1 MKPEGQE
8 YHEKREEAYV
18 TQKRVNV
25 WIKPYIDSEIYTV
38 KVRRFRLKLFLRL
51 NGFKDECV

>member
-1 MKPEGQE
+1 MLILALSIHLWKNSKKNFGSGVHKVIERHLHMKPEGQE

-25 WIKPYIDSEIYTV
+25 Y
-38 KVRRFRLKLFLRL
+38 
-51 NGFKDECV
+51 G